1 MELPEYLKQE
11 TEENIMQRMLK
22 RISDDI
28 DKTEGSYIWDAL
40 APVAYEIAQMKKDM
54 NEYLKRGFASTSF
67 GRYLDLRCEEHGL
80 KRGEAK
86 KAVCKEKFTGKTG
99 TLIPAG
105 TIISTTIDEI
115 ADTQSVEFKTLSNAV
130 ISNEGRAFV
139 DIEAVD
145 PGSIGNVPAGAVNL
159 MVTPINGIV
168 SITNESA
175 ASGGKEIETDE
186 SLLRRYF
193 NKVQLPSTSGNQA
206 DYYNWTMEVEG
217 VGNAQIVPLWNGAG
231 TVKVILLD
239 DSMQPANP
247 NIVNKVQE
255 YLKPNDETKVG
266 KAPIGASVT
275 VVPAESID
283 INITAKV
290 VLDGSRT
297 LSEVQKDFETVLT
310 NHLKNIAFSDDT
322 KVRYSLLGT
331 LLLDTNGITDYSNLL
346 INNETGN
353 IILNNGQVA
362 VKGTVTLNE

>member
-1 MELPEYLKQE
+1 MKLPEYLKQE
-11 TEENIMQRMLK
+11 TEENIMQRMLN

-40 APVAYEIAQMKKDM
+40 APVAYEMSQMKKDM
-54 NEYLKRGFASTSF
+54 NEYLKRGFASTTF
-67 GRYLDLRCEEHGL
+67 GKYLDLRCEEHGL

-86 KAVCKEKFTGKTG
+86 KAVGQEKFTGKPG
-99 TLIPAG
+99 TLIPAS
-105 TIISTTIDEI
+105 TIISTTIDEMVNI
-115 ADTQSVEFKTLSNAV
+115 QAVEFKTLSNAT
-130 ISNEGRAFV
+130 ISETGEAVV
-139 DIEAVD
+139 DIEAVE

-168 SITNESA
+168 SITNEL
-175 ASGGKEIETDE
+175 ASWGGKETETDE
-186 SLLRRYF
+186 SLLKKYF

-239 DSMQPANP
+239 DNMQPANQQ
-247 NIVNKVQE
+247 IVDKVQE
-255 YLKPNDETKVG
+255 YLKPNEDTKVG

-275 VVPAESID
+275 VVPAESVD
-283 INITAKV
+283 INISVSV

-297 LSEVQKDFETVLT
+297 LSDVQEDFEVVLT
-310 NHLKNIAFSDDT
+310 NYLKNIAFSDDT

-331 LLLDTNGITDYSNLL
+331 LLLDTKGITDYSNLL
-346 INNETGN
+346 INNKTGN
-353 IILNNGQVA
+353 IILNKGQVA